1 MSGLFRSWSGKLPPT
16 GKDPELLR
24 LEKLA
29 EAARDKLNRVRE
41 HGRLL
46 RAHRLE
52 SLDALETRRMTLHE
66 ILKRMEKEIADKNV
80 DDYADVLAEV
90 FGERV
95 IYAHRAIGLE
105 ALLCQFMHQMLAKQH
120 QLKILK
126 RAAKDLQK
134 LFQNQKSQNREEFH
148 SFEALAVHVE
158 TMRLS
163 LEAQYDDIFAAQHS
177 LLARLHH
184 VDAGGTMTNYKVVKP
199 KDDGKEKK
207 KPTLK
212 VSAKHASNSPSSK
225 SMGGGESDDDDEEMV
240 NDVLTS
246 KYYQDGNLSPSSKIN
261 TAQPTSNGNSSTKA
275 PSIPSAQLK
284 KAATTSGTLK
294 EQQNGSIYLN
304 SISADNQ
311 PSARNRRREIEQ
323 RRLASGRGSGRGDG
337 MISPDMEKAREKM
350 RALEA
355 SRVNKDASDSSSAT
369 FNMAQLR
376 AKFERK
382 GSSNSDDDTSSEN
395 QQNSQDPILSRGDD
409 AISARRDTRRSEATT
424 SSRAAAT
431 AR

>member
-1 MSGLFRSWSGKLPPT
+1 MSGLFRSWSGQLPPT

-29 EAARDKLNRVRE
+29 EEAREKLNTLRE

-66 ILKRMEKEIADKNV
+66 ILKRMEKEIVDKNV
-80 DDYADVLAEV
+80 DDYADILAEV

-126 RAAKDLQK
+126 RAAKDLHK

-199 KDDGKEKK
+199 QVDGKAKT
-207 KPTLK
+207 KPTLR
-212 VSAKHASNSPSSK
+212 VSAKHVASSPSSK
-225 SMGGGESDDDDEEMV
+225 SIAGGDSDDDDEEMV

-246 KYYQDGNLSPSSKIN
+246 KYVQDGELRHNSK
-261 TAQPTSNGNSSTKA
+261 AQPLSNNSSWTKT
-275 PSIPSAQLK
+275 PPMPSANLK
-284 KAATTSGTLK
+284 GASTTPGGMLAETHNAT
-294 EQQNGSIYLN
+294 IYLKN
-304 SISADNQ
+304 IGPGNQ
-311 PSARNRRREIEQ
+311 TSARNRRREIEQ
-323 RRLASGRGSGRGDG
+323 RRLAAGRGSGRGNS
-337 MISPDMEKAREKM
+337 MTNPDMEKAREKM
-350 RALEA
+350 RNLEA
-355 SRVNKDASDSSSAT
+355 SRATKDTSDSSSTT

-382 GSSNSDDDTSSEN
+382 GSSHSDDDTSSEN
-395 QQNSQDPILSRGDD
+395 QQKNSQEHFISHGDD
-409 AISARRDTRRSEATT
+409 ATRARHDTRRSEGT